1 MQTRASRSLI
11 LISSQFG
18 FMISTVK
25 RRGIRLLVLL
35 WLGWYLSGPLV
46 ETVDWWD
53 GPREEA
59 ADVVTSAGGLV
70 TLVGV
75 AICLGFCLFR
85 KWRDRCLAIARLLRR
100 KAPLLISCPRP
111 FRPYSRPLPVHFRP
125 ISLRI

>member
-1 MQTRASRSLI
+1 M
-11 LISSQFG
+11 
-18 FMISTVK
+18 K
-25 RRGIRLLVLL
+25 RRSIRFLVLL

-53 GPREEA
+53 SPREEV
-59 ADVVTSAGGLV
+59 ADVATSAGGFV

-85 KWRDRCLAIARLLRR
+85 EWRDRCLAMAKLVRQQ
-100 KAPLLISCPRP
+100 APLLISYPHL
-111 FRPYSRPLPVHFRP
+111 FRSFSPPWRVHFRP